1 MNEHFLAFFNSKLIS
16 QNPYFTPQATYTKTS
31 FPVTPNNSE
40 SSTYSELFL
49 SFIHYI
55 LHYIFYVNFYNQND
69 NVCSSTIS
77 MSYGIP
83 RKIREKVLH

>member
-40 SSTYSELFL
+40 LSTYSELFL

-55 LHYIFYVNFYNQND
+55 
-69 NVCSSTIS
+69 
-77 MSYGIP
+77 
-83 RKIREKVLH
+83 